1 MGEERGQRG
10 LKLFSEA
17 LADAREEERRDFSD
31 RDDLWLFE
39 GRRITFPDMPGQG
52 FSPGKLLLALAHGQM
67 DTEGMTVKYPHL
79 EGRAIVSYFS
89 FKFSLP
95 GAACLAN
102 VCARLCG
109 VGAGGVD
116 EVVQSMVED
125 LELGGEE
132 AQPLAKMVQWGEGL
146 AAGRTQ
152 LPLPEITGGEIRYES
167 FAEMLAKSGEKE
179 LLKIF
184 PWVGVSCSPSSPGVV
199 SLWPV
204 PLPIPGEENDGAY
217 RFNLYA
223 APLLVALAHVT
234 SSHAS
239 VATAKYPLVSETGGR
254 VREHF
259 GLSMIGDN
267 GSTYWKVLDT
277 AAQTLGLRNWDM
289 VNQMVRIY
297 GQQLGIDPKKI
308 EQFS

>member
-109 VGAGGVD
+109 VGSGGVD
-116 EVVQSMVED
+116 E
-125 LELGGEE
+125 
-132 AQPLAKMVQWGEGL
+132 
-146 AAGRTQ
+146 
-152 LPLPEITGGEIRYES
+152 
-167 FAEMLAKSGEKE
+167 AKSGEKE